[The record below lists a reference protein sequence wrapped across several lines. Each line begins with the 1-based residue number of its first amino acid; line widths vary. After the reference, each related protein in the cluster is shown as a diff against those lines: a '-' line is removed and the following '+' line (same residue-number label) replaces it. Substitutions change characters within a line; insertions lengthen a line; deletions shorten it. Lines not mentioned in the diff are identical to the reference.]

1 MTTDFLVCGEDD
13 AAVKLAT
20 VDDIAKCLK
29 IRLGDMNE
37 PTDYEFV
44 SSADLVQQVVEAKV
58 SGLVI
63 DIKCACSSHV
73 SSILY
78 LPLSCLQLD
87 SSKWHFT

>member
-20 VDDIAKCLK
+20 VDDIAKCLQ

-58 SGLVI
+58 SGLV
-63 DIKCACSSHV
+63 DIKCACSSHLRNN
-73 SSILY
+73 LY

-87 SSKWHFT
+87 SPKWHFT